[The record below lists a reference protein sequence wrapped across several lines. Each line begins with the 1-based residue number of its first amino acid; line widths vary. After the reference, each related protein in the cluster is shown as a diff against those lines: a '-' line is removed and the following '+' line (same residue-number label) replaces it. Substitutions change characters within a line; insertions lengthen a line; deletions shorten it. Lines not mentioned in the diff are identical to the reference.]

1 MLKKRL
7 LGSLLISC
15 AFVITQASIS
25 SADVYRSIDN
35 SSPQEVV
42 DGMASKAGRGIANM
56 TTGWLELPKQIY
68 TTSKEDG
75 AVKGIFIG
83 PLKGLGM
90 TLLRTVGGV
99 AEFMTFFM
107 SYPGF
112 YDPYFDPAYVWKK
125 E

>member
-15 AFVITQASIS
+15 AIVISHASIS

-107 SYPGF
+107 AYPGF
-112 YDPYFDPAYVWKK
+112 YDPYFDPAYVWKQ

>member
-1 MLKKRL
+1 MLNKHL
-7 LGSLLISC
+7 LGPLLISC
-15 AFVITQASIS
+15 VFIIAQASAYG
-25 SADVYRSIDN
+25 ADVYRSIDN
-35 SSPQEVV
+35 SSPQDVV

-90 TLLRTVGGV
+90 TLLRTIGGV
-99 AEFMTFFM
+99 GELMTFYM

-112 YDPYFDPAYVWKK
+112 YDPFFDPAYVWQK

>member
-1 MLKKRL
+1 
-7 LGSLLISC
+7 
-15 AFVITQASIS
+15 
-25 SADVYRSIDN
+25 
-35 SSPQEVV
+35 
-42 DGMASKAGRGIANM
+42 
-56 TTGWLELPKQIY
+56 
-68 TTSKEDG
+68 
-75 AVKGIFIG
+75 
-83 PLKGLGM
+83 M